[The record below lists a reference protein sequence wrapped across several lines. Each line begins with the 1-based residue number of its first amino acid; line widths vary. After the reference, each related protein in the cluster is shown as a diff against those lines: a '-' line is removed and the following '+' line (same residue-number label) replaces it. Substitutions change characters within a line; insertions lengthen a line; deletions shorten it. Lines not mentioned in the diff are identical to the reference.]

1 MTVTSGDCSGDRR
14 AVPRMPAASV
24 SSKPSGSS
32 ESTPHGKFWVL
43 ADEDL
48 TSSSEEEDATTISA
62 SAFKYLCHSPSPDV
76 GLDLVESA
84 SGLARRA
91 KKRLERQRRQRSV
104 AREFASSACKV
115 RSVDSPS
122 SLPAGAVS
130 PVCRSHFPVLE
141 PTTFPLLLMML
152 RGGRWCSGEVDSQ
165 TFRNSLAPIRITR
178 RIKKLS
184 YWALLR
190 VLTELS
196 LAFRL
201 A

>member
-1 MTVTSGDCSGDRR
+1 
-14 AVPRMPAASV
+14 
-24 SSKPSGSS
+24 
-32 ESTPHGKFWVL
+32 
-43 ADEDL
+43 
-48 TSSSEEEDATTISA
+48 
-62 SAFKYLCHSPSPDV
+62 
-76 GLDLVESA
+76 
-84 SGLARRA
+84 
-91 KKRLERQRRQRSV
+91 
-104 AREFASSACKV
+104 
-115 RSVDSPS
+115 
-122 SLPAGAVS
+122 LPAGAVS